1 MVLWE
6 QARDPAWEAPSS
18 VAVAVVAVVVSP
30 GHLLSLAVVLA
41 LVGGWRSK
49 LPLQMHLLP
58 LAVVLVVAVAGWR
71 QRLPLGTQLGIRTC
85 ACPGDLSGLCN

>member
-1 MVLWE
+1 MLWT
-6 QARDPAWEAPSS
+6 QAWKAPSS
-18 VAVAVVAVVVSP
+18 VAVALALSSA
-30 GHLLSLAVVLA
+30 HLLSLAVMLVA
-41 LVGGWRSK
+41 LVAGWRSK